1 MHLARPCSFHRC
13 NYSTFD
19 YMHTYV
25 HDGSTRVVS
34 SLLRV
39 LPLLTSSQVT
49 EGVQAGPSV
58 GEMSERSQKLEEEI
72 EAMSSQL
79 HATAA
84 S

>member
-1 MHLARPCSFHRC
+1 MVAVHGG
-13 NYSTFD
+13 STWGQ
-19 YMHTYV
+19 YMVAV
-25 HDGSTRVVS
+25 HGAVHGGSTRVVS
-34 SLLRV
+34 SLLCV
-39 LPLLTSSQVT
+39 LPLLMSSQVT